1 MNAKKQK
8 QGRTRQNKNLSEQ
21 SNDENYTVS
30 QKMHQ
35 LWNGIAQN
43 YRDRFWWFLAEIFK
57 IL

>member
-30 QKMHQ
+30 QKCT
-35 LWNGIAQN
+35 N
-43 YRDRFWWFLAEIFK
+43 FETV
-57 IL
+57 